1 MDASERGPAEEGP
14 GEASAAATTAPPAAA
29 ADADADAAAAATG
42 AGGGEVDIVEV
53 LLASAAAT
61 LESAEQQLGQFDPGV
76 RAAVELQGKEEQLE
90 DLDKPLVLTGAMEML
105 GTALVVLPPGDARGA
120 RHSVG

>member
-1 MDASERGPAEEGP
+1 MEEGA
-14 GEASAAATTAPPAAA
+14 GETAATPAAPAAA
-29 ADADADAAAAATG
+29 
-42 AGGGEVDIVEV
+42 GGGSGGDFDIVEV

-61 LESAEQQLGQFDPGV
+61 LESAGQQLAQFDPAA

-105 GTALVVLPPGDARGA
+105 GTALVVLPPGDVKGA
-120 RHSVG
+120 RHCVG